1 MVAEPAPESPR
12 PFRRW
17 LKTTHGIGAV
27 VSLWVIAFLIKLQFT
42 EWVHLELR
50 DGFTL
55 GFFPRMG
62 VGLMLLFTAAMMFDA
77 YKKKKV
83 EELDVINRNSIFV
96 GAVVLLGSY
105 TYFFFMV
112 RIGYIL
118 VTPFFMWAFIYLMGV
133 PSLKYSVVSSLAVT
147 VFVYALFTG
156 LGINLPLGVLESYIY

>member
-1 MVAEPAPESPR
+1 MAEPAPENPSP
-12 PFRRW
+12 FWRW
-17 LKTTHGIGAV
+17 LKTNQGIGAFL
-27 VSLWVIAFLIKLQFT
+27 SLLLIAFLIKLQFT
-42 EWVHLELR
+42 EWVHVKLR

-62 VGLMLLFTAAMMFDA
+62 VGLMLLFTAVMIVDR
-77 YKKKKV
+77 YKEKEVK
-83 EELDVINRNSIFV
+83 ELDVINRNSIFV

>member
-1 MVAEPAPESPR
+1 MAKPVPENPS

-17 LKTTHGIGAV
+17 LKTNQGVGAFL
-27 VSLWVIAFLIKLQFT
+27 SLLLIAFLIKLQFT

-62 VGLMLLFTAAMMFDA
+62 VGLMLLFTAVMIIDR
-77 YKKKKV
+77 YKEKEVK
-83 EELDVINRNSIFV
+83 ELDIINRNSIFV
-96 GAVVLLGSY
+96 GAIVLLGSY
-105 TYFFFMV
+105 VYFAFMV

-156 LGINLPLGVLESYIY
+156 LGINLPLGVLESYLY